1 MHRRA
6 CGFIHF
12 LANTSVFSIWC
23 NSHWCLMLRHLFQ
36 NESYHT
42 INPIN
47 QYTPTLALRLA
58 LPPTSRNLW
67 IPIEFQN
74 DFGWLVVSMVSIP
87 PRQYWFIGTIIS
99 GVMETPHTHYIKHV
113 YCIRI
118 THTYTDVYDIYIYIY
133 ICIFIYTISHKH
145 TYIYIYIDTPYTI

>member
-12 LANTSVFSIWC
+12 LANTSVFSIWW

-42 INPIN
+42 IN

-58 LPPTSRNLW
+58 LPPTSPNLW
-67 IPIEFQN
+67 IPIKFQN

-87 PRQYWFIGTIIS
+87 PRQYWFIGTIIT

-113 YCIRI
+113 ACIRI
-118 THTYTDVYDIYIYIY
+118 THTCTDVYDIY
-133 ICIFIYTISHKH
+133 IYTISHKH
-145 TYIYIYIDTPYTI
+145 TYIYIYTYIYIHRYTI